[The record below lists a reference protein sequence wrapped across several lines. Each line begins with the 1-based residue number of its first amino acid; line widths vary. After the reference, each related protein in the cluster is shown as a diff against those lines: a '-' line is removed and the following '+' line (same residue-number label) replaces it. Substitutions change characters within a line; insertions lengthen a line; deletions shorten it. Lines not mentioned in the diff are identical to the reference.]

1 MGNMDPKALRMR
13 VENIS
18 TIPTIPS
25 VLKQLSTII
34 ENPKVSLNEISH
46 FVSQDPALTTKILQM
61 VNSALYGFPGRISS
75 VNHAVMLL
83 GLNVVK
89 GLLLSVSVFEIMHK
103 AMIGLREHSIGVAI
117 VSREIA
123 RKKGL
128 KEPEEVFVAG
138 LLHDVGK
145 VILTLAWPEEYDRTV
160 REAESAGI
168 AIFDA
173 ERNQFSETHAA
184 VAGWLSEK
192 WHFPKKL
199 CECIANHHRPHTSA
213 LAPFETAMVHTA
225 DVIVKARGIGYSG
238 DRLVPDVSAR
248 AWETLALSEADL
260 REILKELED
269 SVEQATEEFRA

>member
-1 MGNMDPKALRMR
+1 MSNLDPKALRIR

-18 TIPTIPS
+18 TVPTVPS

-34 ENPKVSLNEISH
+34 ENPKISLNEISH
-46 FVSQDPALTTKILQM
+46 FVSKDPALTTKILQM

-117 VSREIA
+117 ASKVIA
-123 RKKGL
+123 QKKGL

-145 VILTLAWPEEYDRTV
+145 VILILMYPDEYDKAV
-160 REAESAGI
+160 KESETLSI

-173 ERNQFSETHAA
+173 ERNRFSETHAA

-192 WHFPKKL
+192 WHFPRKL
-199 CECIANHHRPHTSA
+199 CDCLANHHRPQVST
-213 LAPFETAMVHTA
+213 LAPLETSIVHMA
-225 DVIVKARGIGYSG
+225 DILVKARGIGYSG
-238 DRLVPDVSAR
+238 DNLVPELNPQAQGILNLT
-248 AWETLALSEADL
+248 EEDL
-260 REILKELED
+260 REVLKELED
-269 SVEQATEEFRA
+269 SVEQTEEEFKA

>member
-1 MGNMDPKALRMR
+1 MGNMDPKALRSR

-18 TIPTIPS
+18 NIPTIPS

-34 ENPKVSLNEISH
+34 ENPKISLNEISH
-46 FVSQDPALTTKILQM
+46 FVSKDPALTTKILQM

-117 VSREIA
+117 ASKILA
-123 RKKGL
+123 QKKGL

-145 VILTLAWPEEYDRTV
+145 VILTLVYPEDYDKTV
-160 REAESAGI
+160 KEAEAAGI
-168 AIFDA
+168 SIFEA
-173 ERNQFSETHAA
+173 ERNHFSETHAA

-199 CECIANHHRPHTSA
+199 CDCIANHHRPQVST
-213 LAPFETAMVHTA
+213 LAPLETAIVHMA
-225 DVIVKARGIGYSG
+225 DILVKARGLGFSG
-238 DRLVPDVSAR
+238 DNLVPEVNPK
-248 AWETLALSEADL
+248 AWETLGLAEADL

-269 SVEQATEEFRA
+269 SVEQTEEEFRT

>member
-1 MGNMDPKALRMR
+1 MNSMDPKALRSR

-34 ENPKVSLNEISH
+34 ENPKISLNEISH

-117 VSREIA
+117 ASKVLA
-123 RKKGL
+123 RMKGL

-145 VILTLAWPEEYDRTV
+145 VILTLSWPEEYDRTV
-160 REAESAGI
+160 KEAESSGI

-173 ERNQFSETHAA
+173 ERSRFSETHAA
-184 VAGWLSEK
+184 VAGWLAEK
-192 WHFPKKL
+192 WHFPRKL
-199 CECIANHHRPHTSA
+199 CECIANHHRPQTSS
-213 LAPFETAMVHTA
+213 LAPLETAIVHMA
-225 DVIVKARGIGYSG
+225 DVLVKARGLGYSG
-238 DRLVPDVSAR
+238 DRLVPDVNAK

-269 SVEQATEEFRA
+269 SVEQTEEEFRA

>member
-1 MGNMDPKALRMR
+1 MSSMDPKALRSR

-34 ENPKVSLNEISH
+34 ENPKISLNEISH

-117 VSREIA
+117 ASKVLA
-123 RKKGL
+123 RMKGL

-145 VILTLAWPEEYDRTV
+145 VILTLSWPEEYDRTV
-160 REAESAGI
+160 KEAESSGI

-173 ERNQFSETHAA
+173 ERSRFSETHAA
-184 VAGWLSEK
+184 VAGWLAEK
-192 WHFPKKL
+192 WHFPAKL
-199 CECIANHHRPHTSA
+199 CECIANHHRPQTSS
-213 LAPFETAMVHTA
+213 LAPLETSIVHMA
-225 DVIVKARGIGYSG
+225 DVLVKARGLGYSG
-238 DRLVPDVSAR
+238 DRLVPDVNPK
-248 AWETLALSEADL
+248 AWETLGLSEEDL

-269 SVEQATEEFRA
+269 SVEQTEEEYKA

>member
-1 MGNMDPKALRMR
+1 MGNMDPKALRSR

-18 TIPTIPS
+18 SIPTIPS
-25 VLKQLSTII
+25 VLKQLSAII
-34 ENPKVSLNEISH
+34 ENPKISLNEISN

-199 CECIANHHRPHTSA
+199 CECIANHHRPQTSA
-213 LAPFETAMVHTA
+213 LAPLETAMVHTA

-260 REILKELED
+260 RGILKELED

>member
-1 MGNMDPKALRMR
+1 MSSLDPKTLRSR

-34 ENPKVSLNEISH
+34 ENPKISLNEISH

-117 VSREIA
+117 ASKVLA
-123 RKKGL
+123 RMKGL

-145 VILTLAWPEEYDRTV
+145 VILTLSWPEEYDRTV
-160 REAESAGI
+160 KEAESSGI

-173 ERNQFSETHAA
+173 ERSRFSETHAA
-184 VAGWLSEK
+184 VAGWLAEK
-192 WHFPKKL
+192 WHFPRKL
-199 CECIANHHRPHTSA
+199 CECIANHHRPHTSS
-213 LAPFETAMVHTA
+213 LAPLETAIVHVA
-225 DVIVKARGIGYSG
+225 DVLVKARGLGYSG
-238 DRLVPDVSAR
+238 DRLVPDVNVK
-248 AWETLALSEADL
+248 AWETVALSEADL

-269 SVEQATEEFRA
+269 SVEQTEEEFKT

>member
-1 MGNMDPKALRMR
+1 MSNLDPKALRTR

-18 TIPTIPS
+18 TVPTVPS

-34 ENPKVSLNEISH
+34 ENPKISLNEISH
-46 FVSQDPALTTKILQM
+46 FVSKDPALTTKILQM

-117 VSREIA
+117 ASKVIA
-123 RKKGL
+123 QKKGL

-145 VILTLAWPEEYDRTV
+145 VILILMYPDEYDKAV
-160 REAESAGI
+160 KESEASAI
-168 AIFDA
+168 AIFDT
-173 ERNQFSETHAA
+173 ERNHFSETHAA

-199 CECIANHHRPHTSA
+199 CDCLANHHRPQVST
-213 LAPFETAMVHTA
+213 LAPLETSIVHMA
-225 DVIVKARGIGYSG
+225 DILVKARGIGFSG
-238 DRLVPDVSAR
+238 DNLVPELNPQAH
-248 AWETLALSEADL
+248 EILNLTEEDL
-260 REILKELED
+260 REVLKELED
-269 SVEQATEEFRA
+269 SVEQTEEEFKA

>member
-1 MGNMDPKALRMR
+1 MSNLDPKTLRAR

-18 TIPTIPS
+18 TVPTVPS

-34 ENPKVSLNEISH
+34 ENPKISLNEISH
-46 FVSQDPALTTKILQM
+46 FVSKDPALTTKILQM

-117 VSREIA
+117 ASKVIA
-123 RKKGL
+123 QKKGL

-145 VILTLAWPEEYDRTV
+145 VILILMYPDEYDKAV
-160 REAESAGI
+160 KESETSAI
-168 AIFDA
+168 AIFDT
-173 ERNQFSETHAA
+173 ERNHFSETHAA

-199 CECIANHHRPHTSA
+199 CDCLANHHRPQVST
-213 LAPFETAMVHTA
+213 LAPLETSIVHMA
-225 DVIVKARGIGYSG
+225 DILVKARGIGFSG
-238 DRLVPDVSAR
+238 DNLVPELNPQAH
-248 AWETLALSEADL
+248 EILNLTEADL
-260 REILKELED
+260 REVLKELED
-269 SVEQATEEFRA
+269 SVEQTEEEFKG

>member
-1 MGNMDPKALRMR
+1 MSSLDPKTLRSR

-34 ENPKVSLNEISH
+34 ENPKISLNEISH

-117 VSREIA
+117 ASKVLA
-123 RKKGL
+123 RMKGL

-145 VILTLAWPEEYDRTV
+145 VILTLSWPEEYDRTV
-160 REAESAGI
+160 KEAESSGI

-173 ERNQFSETHAA
+173 ERSRFSETHAA
-184 VAGWLSEK
+184 VAGWLAEK
-192 WHFPKKL
+192 WHFPRKL
-199 CECIANHHRPHTSA
+199 CECIANHHRPQTSS
-213 LAPFETAMVHTA
+213 LAPLETAIVHMA
-225 DVIVKARGIGYSG
+225 DVLVKARGLGYSG
-238 DRLVPDVSAR
+238 DRLVPDVNAK

-269 SVEQATEEFRA
+269 SVEQTEEEFRA

>member
-1 MGNMDPKALRMR
+1 MSNLDPKALRIR

-18 TIPTIPS
+18 TVPTVPS

-34 ENPKVSLNEISH
+34 ENPKISLNEISH
-46 FVSQDPALTTKILQM
+46 FVSKDPALTTKILQM

-117 VSREIA
+117 ASKVIA
-123 RKKGL
+123 QKKGI

-145 VILTLAWPEEYDRTV
+145 VILILMYPDEYDKAV
-160 REAESAGI
+160 KESETSAI

-173 ERNQFSETHAA
+173 ERDHFSETHAA

-199 CECIANHHRPHTSA
+199 CDCLANHHRPQVST
-213 LAPFETAMVHTA
+213 LAPLETSIVHMA
-225 DVIVKARGIGYSG
+225 DILVKARGIGYSG
-238 DRLVPDVSAR
+238 DYLVPELNPKAH
-248 AWETLALSEADL
+248 EILNLTEADL
-260 REILKELED
+260 REVLKELED
-269 SVEQATEEFRA
+269 SVEQTEEEFKA

>member
-46 FVSQDPALTTKILQM
+46 FISQDPALTTKILQM

-173 ERNQFSETHAA
+173 ERNRFSETHAA

-199 CECIANHHRPHTSA
+199 CECIANHHRPQTSA

>member
-1 MGNMDPKALRMR
+1 MSNLDPRTLRTR

-18 TIPTIPS
+18 TVPTVPS

-34 ENPKVSLNEISH
+34 ENPKISLNEISH
-46 FVSQDPALTTKILQM
+46 FVSKDPALTTKILQM

-117 VSREIA
+117 ASKVIA
-123 RKKGL
+123 QKKGL

-145 VILTLAWPEEYDRTV
+145 VILILMYPDEYDKAV
-160 REAESAGI
+160 KESEASAI
-168 AIFDA
+168 AIFDT
-173 ERNQFSETHAA
+173 ERNHFSETHAA

-192 WHFPKKL
+192 WHFPRKL
-199 CECIANHHRPHTSA
+199 CDCLANHHRPQVST
-213 LAPFETAMVHTA
+213 LAPLETSIVHMA
-225 DVIVKARGIGYSG
+225 DILVKARGIGFSG
-238 DRLVPDVSAR
+238 DNLVPELNPQAH
-248 AWETLALSEADL
+248 EILNLTEADL
-260 REILKELED
+260 REVLKELED
-269 SVEQATEEFRA
+269 SVEQTEEEFKA

>member
-1 MGNMDPKALRMR
+1 
-13 VENIS
+13 
-18 TIPTIPS
+18 
-25 VLKQLSTII
+25 
-34 ENPKVSLNEISH
+34 
-46 FVSQDPALTTKILQM
+46 KILQM

-117 VSREIA
+117 ASKVLGRM
-123 RKKGL
+123 KGL

-145 VILTLAWPEEYDRTV
+145 VILTLVWPEEYDRTV
-160 REAESAGI
+160 KEAEAAGI

-173 ERNQFSETHAA
+173 ERGRFSETHAA
-184 VAGWLSEK
+184 VAGWLAEK
-192 WHFPKKL
+192 WHFPRKL
-199 CECIANHHRPHTSA
+199 CECIANHHRPQGSS
-213 LAPFETAMVHTA
+213 LASLETAIVHTA

-238 DRLVPDVSAR
+238 DRLVPEVNPG
-248 AWETLALSEADL
+248 AWDTLGLSEADL

-269 SVEQATEEFRA
+269 SVEQTEEEFRS

>member
-1 MGNMDPKALRMR
+1 MSSMDPKALRSR

-34 ENPKVSLNEISH
+34 ENPKISLNEISH

-117 VSREIA
+117 ASKLLA

-145 VILTLAWPEEYDRTV
+145 VILTLSWPEEYDRTV
-160 REAESAGI
+160 RDAEASGI

-173 ERNQFSETHAA
+173 ERRHFSETHAA
-184 VAGWLSEK
+184 VAGWLAEK
-192 WHFPKKL
+192 WHFPAKL
-199 CECIANHHRPHTSA
+199 CECIANHHRPQTSS
-213 LAPFETAMVHTA
+213 LAPLETSIVHMA
-225 DVIVKARGIGYSG
+225 DVLVKARGLGYSG
-238 DRLVPDVSAR
+238 DRLVPDVNPK
-248 AWETLALSEADL
+248 AWETLGLSEEDL

-269 SVEQATEEFRA
+269 SVEQTEEEYKA

>member
-1 MGNMDPKALRMR
+1 MSNLDPKALRTR

-18 TIPTIPS
+18 TVPTVPS

-34 ENPKVSLNEISH
+34 ENPKISLNEISH
-46 FVSQDPALTTKILQM
+46 FVSKDPALTTKILQM

-117 VSREIA
+117 ASKVIA
-123 RKKGL
+123 QKKGL

-145 VILTLAWPEEYDRTV
+145 VILILMYPDEYDKAV
-160 REAESAGI
+160 KESEASAI
-168 AIFDA
+168 AIFDT
-173 ERNQFSETHAA
+173 ERNHFSETHAA

-199 CECIANHHRPHTSA
+199 CDCLANHHRPQVST
-213 LAPFETAMVHTA
+213 LAPLETSIVHMA
-225 DVIVKARGIGYSG
+225 DILVKARGIGFSG
-238 DRLVPDVSAR
+238 DNLVPELNPQAH
-248 AWETLALSEADL
+248 EILNLTEADL
-260 REILKELED
+260 REVLKEMED
-269 SVEQATEEFRA
+269 SVEQTEEEFKA

>member
-1 MGNMDPKALRMR
+1 MSSMDPKALRSR

-34 ENPKVSLNEISH
+34 ENPKISLNEISH

-117 VSREIA
+117 ASKVLA
-123 RKKGL
+123 QKKGL

-145 VILTLAWPEEYDRTV
+145 VILTLSWPEEYDRTV
-160 REAESAGI
+160 KEAESSGI

-173 ERNQFSETHAA
+173 ERSRFSETHAA
-184 VAGWLSEK
+184 VAGWLAEK
-192 WHFPKKL
+192 
-199 CECIANHHRPHTSA
+199 
-213 LAPFETAMVHTA
+213 
-225 DVIVKARGIGYSG
+225 
-238 DRLVPDVSAR
+238 
-248 AWETLALSEADL
+248 
-260 REILKELED
+260 
-269 SVEQATEEFRA
+269 

>member
-1 MGNMDPKALRMR
+1 MSNLDPKALRTR

-18 TIPTIPS
+18 TVPTVPS

-34 ENPKVSLNEISH
+34 ENPKISLNEISH
-46 FVSQDPALTTKILQM
+46 FVSKDPALTTKILQM

-117 VSREIA
+117 ASKVIA
-123 RKKGL
+123 QKKGL

-145 VILTLAWPEEYDRTV
+145 VILILMYPDEYDKAV
-160 REAESAGI
+160 KESETSAI
-168 AIFDA
+168 AIFET
-173 ERNQFSETHAA
+173 ERNHFSETHAA

-199 CECIANHHRPHTSA
+199 CDCLANHHRPQVST
-213 LAPFETAMVHTA
+213 LAPLETSIVHMA
-225 DVIVKARGIGYSG
+225 DILVKARGIGFSG
-238 DRLVPDVSAR
+238 DNLVPELNPQAH
-248 AWETLALSEADL
+248 EILNLTEADL
-260 REILKELED
+260 REVLKELED
-269 SVEQATEEFRA
+269 SVEQTEEEFKA

>member
-1 MGNMDPKALRMR
+1 MSNLDPKALRTR

-18 TIPTIPS
+18 TVPTVPS

-34 ENPKVSLNEISH
+34 ENPKISLNEISH
-46 FVSQDPALTTKILQM
+46 FVSKDPALTTKILQM

-117 VSREIA
+117 ASKVIA
-123 RKKGL
+123 QKKGL

-145 VILTLAWPEEYDRTV
+145 VILILMFPDEYDKAV
-160 REAESAGI
+160 KESEASAI
-168 AIFDA
+168 AIFDT
-173 ERNQFSETHAA
+173 ERNHFSETHAA

-199 CECIANHHRPHTSA
+199 CDCLANHHRPQVST
-213 LAPFETAMVHTA
+213 LAPLETSIVHMA
-225 DVIVKARGIGYSG
+225 DILVKARGIGFSG
-238 DRLVPDVSAR
+238 DNLVPELNPQAH
-248 AWETLALSEADL
+248 EILNLTEADL
-260 REILKELED
+260 REVLKELED
-269 SVEQATEEFRA
+269 SVEQTEEEFKA

>member
-1 MGNMDPKALRMR
+1 MSSLDPKTLRSR

-34 ENPKVSLNEISH
+34 ENPKISLNEISH

-103 AMIGLREHSIGVAI
+103 AMIGLREHSLGLAI
-117 VSREIA
+117 ASKVLA

-145 VILTLAWPEEYDRTV
+145 VILTLSWPEEYDKTV
-160 REAESAGI
+160 RDAEASGI
-168 AIFDA
+168 AIFEA
-173 ERNQFSETHAA
+173 ERRHFSETHAA
-184 VAGWLSEK
+184 VAGWLAEK
-192 WHFPKKL
+192 WHFPRKL
-199 CECIANHHRPHTSA
+199 CECIANHHRPQTSS
-213 LAPFETAMVHTA
+213 LAPLETAIVHMA
-225 DVIVKARGIGYSG
+225 DVLVKARGFGYSG
-238 DRLVPDVSAR
+238 DRLVPDVNPK
-248 AWETLALSEADL
+248 AWETLGLSEADL

-269 SVEQATEEFRA
+269 SVEQTEEDYKA

>member
-199 CECIANHHRPHTSA
+199 CECIANHHRPQTSA
-213 LAPFETAMVHTA
+213 LAPLETAMVHTA

>member
-1 MGNMDPKALRMR
+1 MSNLDPKALRTR

-18 TIPTIPS
+18 TVPTVPS

-34 ENPKVSLNEISH
+34 ENPKISLNEISH
-46 FVSQDPALTTKILQM
+46 FVSKDPALTTKILQM

-117 VSREIA
+117 ASKVIA
-123 RKKGL
+123 QKKGL

-145 VILTLAWPEEYDRTV
+145 VILILMYPDEYDKAV
-160 REAESAGI
+160 KESETSAI
-168 AIFDA
+168 AIFET
-173 ERNQFSETHAA
+173 ERNHFSETHAA

-199 CECIANHHRPHTSA
+199 CDCLANHHRPQVST
-213 LAPFETAMVHTA
+213 LAPLETSIVHMA
-225 DVIVKARGIGYSG
+225 DILVKARGIGFSG
-238 DRLVPDVSAR
+238 DNLVPELNPQAH
-248 AWETLALSEADL
+248 EILNLTEADL
-260 REILKELED
+260 REVLKEMED
-269 SVEQATEEFRA
+269 SVEQTEEEFKA

>member
-1 MGNMDPKALRMR
+1 MSSLDPKTLRSR

-34 ENPKVSLNEISH
+34 ENPKISLNEISH

-117 VSREIA
+117 ASKVLA

-145 VILTLAWPEEYDRTV
+145 VILTLSWPEEYDRTV
-160 REAESAGI
+160 KEAESSGI

-173 ERNQFSETHAA
+173 ERSRFSETHAA
-184 VAGWLSEK
+184 VAGWLAEK
-192 WHFPKKL
+192 WHFPRKL
-199 CECIANHHRPHTSA
+199 CECIANHHRPQTSS
-213 LAPFETAMVHTA
+213 LAPLETAIVHMA
-225 DVIVKARGIGYSG
+225 DVLVKARGLGYSG
-238 DRLVPDVSAR
+238 DRLVPDVNVK

-269 SVEQATEEFRA
+269 SVEQTEEEFRA

>member
-46 FVSQDPALTTKILQM
+46 FISQDPALTTKILQM

-173 ERNQFSETHAA
+173 ERNRFSETHAA

-199 CECIANHHRPHTSA
+199 CECIANHHRPQTSA
-213 LAPFETAMVHTA
+213 LAPLETAMVHTA

>member
-1 MGNMDPKALRMR
+1 MSNLDPKILRAR

-18 TIPTIPS
+18 TVPTVPS

-34 ENPKVSLNEISH
+34 ENPKISLNEISH
-46 FVSQDPALTTKILQM
+46 FVSKDPALTTKILQM

-117 VSREIA
+117 ASKVIA
-123 RKKGL
+123 QKKGL

-145 VILTLAWPEEYDRTV
+145 VILILMYPDEYEKAVKETD
-160 REAESAGI
+160 SSSI

-173 ERNQFSETHAA
+173 ERNHFSETHAA

-199 CECIANHHRPHTSA
+199 CDCLANHHRPQIST
-213 LAPFETAMVHTA
+213 LAPLETSIVHMA
-225 DVIVKARGIGYSG
+225 DILVKARGVGYSG
-238 DRLVPDVSAR
+238 DCLVPELNPQAQGILS
-248 AWETLALSEADL
+248 LAEADY

-269 SVEQATEEFRA
+269 SVEQTEEEFKA

>member
-1 MGNMDPKALRMR
+1 MAEMDPRALRSR

-34 ENPKVSLNEISH
+34 ENPKISLNEISY

-117 VSREIA
+117 ASKVLG

-145 VILTLAWPEEYDRTV
+145 VILTLAWPEEYEKTV
-160 REAESAGI
+160 KDAEAAGI

-173 ERNQFSETHAA
+173 ERSHFSETHAA
-184 VAGWLSEK
+184 VAGWLAEK
-192 WHFPKKL
+192 WHFPRKL
-199 CECIANHHRPHTSA
+199 CECIANHHRPQVST
-213 LAPFETAMVHTA
+213 LAPLETAIVHTA

-238 DRLVPDVSAR
+238 DRLVPEVNPG
-248 AWETLALSEADL
+248 AWDTLGLSEADL

-269 SVEQATEEFRA
+269 SVEQTEEEFRA

>member
-46 FVSQDPALTTKILQM
+46 FISQDPALTTKILQM

-199 CECIANHHRPHTSA
+199 CECIANHHRPQTSA
-213 LAPFETAMVHTA
+213 LAPLETAMVHTA

-260 REILKELED
+260 RGILKELED

>member
-1 MGNMDPKALRMR
+1 MDPKALRSR

-34 ENPKVSLNEISH
+34 ENPKISLNEISH

-103 AMIGLREHSIGVAI
+103 AMIGLREHSIGGAVASK
-117 VSREIA
+117 VLA

-145 VILTLAWPEEYDRTV
+145 VILTLVWPEEYERTV
-160 REAESAGI
+160 KEAEASGI
-168 AIFDA
+168 AIFEA
-173 ERNQFSETHAA
+173 ERSRFSETHAA
-184 VAGWLSEK
+184 VAGWLAEK
-192 WHFPKKL
+192 WHFPRKL
-199 CECIANHHRPHTSA
+199 CECIANHHRPQISS
-213 LAPFETAMVHTA
+213 LAPLETALVHAA
-225 DVIVKARGIGYSG
+225 DVLVKARGIGYSG
-238 DRLVPDVSAR
+238 DRLVPDVNAK

-269 SVEQATEEFRA
+269 SVEQTEEEFRA

>member
-1 MGNMDPKALRMR
+1 MSNLDPKALRTR

-18 TIPTIPS
+18 TVPTVPS

-34 ENPKVSLNEISH
+34 ENPKISLNEISH
-46 FVSQDPALTTKILQM
+46 FVSKDPALTTKILQM

-103 AMIGLREHSIGVAI
+103 AMMGLREHSIGVAI
-117 VSREIA
+117 ASKVIA
-123 RKKGL
+123 QKKGL

-145 VILTLAWPEEYDRTV
+145 VILILMYPEEYEKAV
-160 REAESAGI
+160 KESETASI
-168 AIFDA
+168 AIFET
-173 ERNQFSETHAA
+173 ERNHFSETHAA

-199 CECIANHHRPHTSA
+199 CDCLANHHRPQVST
-213 LAPFETAMVHTA
+213 LAPLETSIVHMA
-225 DVIVKARGIGYSG
+225 DILVKARGIGFSG
-238 DRLVPDVSAR
+238 DNLVP
-248 AWETLALSEADL
+248 ELSPQAHEILNLTEEDL
-260 REILKELED
+260 REVLKELED
-269 SVEQATEEFRA
+269 SVEQTEEEFKA

>member
-1 MGNMDPKALRMR
+1 MSNMDPKALRSR

-25 VLKQLSTII
+25 VLKQLSAII
-34 ENPKVSLNEISH
+34 EHPKISLNEISH

-103 AMIGLREHSIGVAI
+103 AMIGLREHSIGVA
-117 VSREIA
+117 VASKVLA

-145 VILTLAWPEEYDRTV
+145 VILTLVWPEEYERTV
-160 REAESAGI
+160 KEAEASGI
-168 AIFDA
+168 AIFEA
-173 ERNQFSETHAA
+173 ERSRFSETHAA
-184 VAGWLSEK
+184 VAGWLAEK
-192 WHFPKKL
+192 WHFPRKL
-199 CECIANHHRPHTSA
+199 CECIANHHRPQISS
-213 LAPFETAMVHTA
+213 LAPLETALVHAA
-225 DVIVKARGIGYSG
+225 DVLVKARGIGYSG
-238 DRLVPDVSAR
+238 DRLVPDVNAK
-248 AWETLALSEADL
+248 AWETLALTEADL
-260 REILKELED
+260 REVLKELED
-269 SVEQATEEFRA
+269 SVEQTAEEFSA

>member
-1 MGNMDPKALRMR
+1 MSSLDPKTLRSR

-34 ENPKVSLNEISH
+34 ENPKISLNEISH

-117 VSREIA
+117 ASKVLA
-123 RKKGL
+123 RMKGL

-145 VILTLAWPEEYDRTV
+145 VILTLSWPEEYDRTV
-160 REAESAGI
+160 KEAESSGI

-173 ERNQFSETHAA
+173 ERSRFSETHAA
-184 VAGWLSEK
+184 VAGWLAEK
-192 WHFPKKL
+192 WHFPRKL
-199 CECIANHHRPHTSA
+199 CECIANHHRPHTSS
-213 LAPFETAMVHTA
+213 LAPLETAIVHMA
-225 DVIVKARGIGYSG
+225 DVLVKARGLGYSG
-238 DRLVPDVSAR
+238 DRLVPDVNAK

-269 SVEQATEEFRA
+269 SVEQTEEEFRA

>member
-1 MGNMDPKALRMR
+1 MSSMDPKALRSR

-34 ENPKVSLNEISH
+34 ENPKISLNEISH

-117 VSREIA
+117 ASKVLA
-123 RKKGL
+123 QKKGL

-160 REAESAGI
+160 KEAETSGI

-173 ERNQFSETHAA
+173 ERSRFSETHAA
-184 VAGWLSEK
+184 VAGWLAEK
-192 WHFPKKL
+192 WHFPRKL
-199 CECIANHHRPHTSA
+199 CECIANHHRPQTSS
-213 LAPFETAMVHTA
+213 LAPLETAVVHMA
-225 DVIVKARGIGYSG
+225 DVLVKARGLGYSG
-238 DRLVPDVSAR
+238 DRLVPDVNVK
-248 AWETLALSEADL
+248 AWEALALSEVDL

-269 SVEQATEEFRA
+269 SVEQTEEEFRA

>member
-1 MGNMDPKALRMR
+1 MSNLDPKALRTR

-18 TIPTIPS
+18 TVPTVPS

-34 ENPKVSLNEISH
+34 ENPKISLNEISH
-46 FVSQDPALTTKILQM
+46 FVSKDPALTTKILQM

-103 AMIGLREHSIGVAI
+103 AMMGLREHSIGVAI
-117 VSREIA
+117 ASKVIA
-123 RKKGL
+123 QKKGL

-145 VILTLAWPEEYDRTV
+145 VILILMYPEEYDKAV
-160 REAESAGI
+160 KESEASSI
-168 AIFDA
+168 AIFDT
-173 ERNQFSETHAA
+173 ERYHFSETHAA

-199 CECIANHHRPHTSA
+199 CDCLANHHRPQVST
-213 LAPFETAMVHTA
+213 LAPLETSIVHMA
-225 DVIVKARGIGYSG
+225 DILVKARGIGFSG
-238 DRLVPDVSAR
+238 DNLVPELNPQAH
-248 AWETLALSEADL
+248 EILSLTEADL
-260 REILKELED
+260 REVLKELED
-269 SVEQATEEFRA
+269 SVEQTEEEFKA

>member
-1 MGNMDPKALRMR
+1 MSSMDPKALRSR

-34 ENPKVSLNEISH
+34 ENPKISLNEISH

-103 AMIGLREHSIGVAI
+103 AMIGLREHSIGGAVASK
-117 VSREIA
+117 VLA

-145 VILTLAWPEEYDRTV
+145 VILTLVWPEEYERTV
-160 REAESAGI
+160 KEAEASGI
-168 AIFDA
+168 AIFEA
-173 ERNQFSETHAA
+173 ERSRFSETHAA
-184 VAGWLSEK
+184 VAGWLAEK
-192 WHFPKKL
+192 WHFPRKL
-199 CECIANHHRPHTSA
+199 CECIANHHRPQISS
-213 LAPFETAMVHTA
+213 LAPLETALVHAA
-225 DVIVKARGIGYSG
+225 DVLVKARGIGYSG
-238 DRLVPDVSAR
+238 DRLVPDVNAK

-269 SVEQATEEFRA
+269 SVEQTEEEFRA

>member
-1 MGNMDPKALRMR
+1 MNSMDPKALRSR

-34 ENPKVSLNEISH
+34 ENPKISLNEISH

-117 VSREIA
+117 ASKVLA
-123 RKKGL
+123 RMKGL

-145 VILTLAWPEEYDRTV
+145 VILTLSWPEEYDRTV
-160 REAESAGI
+160 KEAESSGI

-173 ERNQFSETHAA
+173 ERSRFSETHAA
-184 VAGWLSEK
+184 VAGWLAEK
-192 WHFPKKL
+192 WHFPRKL
-199 CECIANHHRPHTSA
+199 CECIANHHRPQTSS
-213 LAPFETAMVHTA
+213 LAPLETAIVHMA
-225 DVIVKARGIGYSG
+225 DVLVKARGLGYSG
-238 DRLVPDVSAR
+238 DRLVPDGNAK

-269 SVEQATEEFRA
+269 SVEQTEEEFRA

>member
-1 MGNMDPKALRMR
+1 MSSLDPKTLRSR

-34 ENPKVSLNEISH
+34 ENPKISLNEISH

-117 VSREIA
+117 ASKVLA
-123 RKKGL
+123 RMKGL

-145 VILTLAWPEEYDRTV
+145 VILTLSWPEEYDRTV
-160 REAESAGI
+160 KEAESSGI

-173 ERNQFSETHAA
+173 ERSRFSETHAA
-184 VAGWLSEK
+184 VAGWLAEK
-192 WHFPKKL
+192 WHFPRKL
-199 CECIANHHRPHTSA
+199 CECIANHHRPQTSS
-213 LAPFETAMVHTA
+213 LAPLETAIVHVA
-225 DVIVKARGIGYSG
+225 DVLVKARGLGYSG
-238 DRLVPDVSAR
+238 DRLVPDVNVK

-269 SVEQATEEFRA
+269 SVEQTEEEFKT

>member
-1 MGNMDPKALRMR
+1 

-18 TIPTIPS
+18 TVPTVPS

-34 ENPKVSLNEISH
+34 ENPKISLNEISH
-46 FVSQDPALTTKILQM
+46 FVSKDPALTTKILQM

-117 VSREIA
+117 ASKVIA
-123 RKKGL
+123 QKKGL

-145 VILTLAWPEEYDRTV
+145 VILILMYPDEYDKAV
-160 REAESAGI
+160 KESEASAI
-168 AIFDA
+168 AIFDT
-173 ERNQFSETHAA
+173 ERNHFSETHAA

-199 CECIANHHRPHTSA
+199 CDCLANHHRPQVST
-213 LAPFETAMVHTA
+213 LAPLETSIVHMA
-225 DVIVKARGIGYSG
+225 DILVKARGIGFSG
-238 DRLVPDVSAR
+238 DNLVPELNPQAH
-248 AWETLALSEADL
+248 EILNLTEADL
-260 REILKELED
+260 REVLKEMED
-269 SVEQATEEFRA
+269 SVEQTEEEFKA